1 MNVALT
7 VAWNLTNYN
16 KQQEIRKLYGQD
28 NNCYSLNIH
37 TGDGAVSKDGPSA
50 GCAITCALFSLLNNI
65 PIKPEFGITGEIQ
78 MSGHVTAIGGLSSKI
93 LGSIKAGVK
102 NFIYPKEN
110 YKDFDKFF
118 DKYRNDPI
126 LTNIKFYPVD
136 HVNEAL
142 ELLLDYII

>member
-1 MNVALT
+1 MVR
-7 VAWNLTNYN
+7 V
-16 KQQEIRKLYGQD
+16 KKL
-28 NNCYSLNIH
+28 
-37 TGDGAVSKDGPSA
+37 K
-50 GCAITCALFSLLNNI
+50 LF
-65 PIKPEFGITGEIQ
+65 P
-78 MSGHVTAIGGLSSKI
+78 SKI

-142 ELLLDYII
+142 ELLLDK